1 MSTALSDPL
10 VGQLLDGR
18 YRVTRRLARGGM
30 ATVYTALDT
39 RLGRE
44 VALKVMHPNLAVDRE
59 FVSRFIREAH
69 AAARLSH
76 PAAVAVYDQ
85 SADSGHVFIAME
97 YVRGRTLRDWLRERG
112 RLTPRETF
120 AVLEPVLAALAA
132 AHAAGL
138 VHRDV
143 KPENVL
149 IADDG
154 RVKVADFGLARAVS
168 NATVTGTLI
177 GTVAYLSP
185 EQVDRGTADQR
196 SDVYAAGILLYECLT
211 GHQPHYGE
219 TPLQIAYQHVNS
231 DVPAPSLTRPTLPGE
246 IDALVRR
253 ATCRNAA
260 GRPADAGEFLRE
272 LLALRRGL
280 SADALDDVAGAQ
292 AAAEATTMAVS
303 GEEVG
308 QHRTPAQ
315 PTLSFETSSGGG
327 ILPPTT
333 VVAAP
338 PRFARRRSRG
348 RLALA
353 AVVCAALA
361 LGVGGWRLAADNSVT
376 TPSLLNLSKDQAL
389 TKARTNGL
397 QLRFADA
404 GQFSENVGAGEV
416 LSTDPLPGH
425 PVAKHGWITVVL
437 SKGPERIAVPASVAG
452 AGLDDAKQQLIDAG
466 LSPGT
471 VTHKYSDTVAAGQ
484 VASTDPAVGTALK
497 RNAVVNLVVSDGGKP
512 TAVPNVIGDSVDD
525 ATRTLQQAG
534 FQVATQQ
541 VASGADSGTV
551 VAQSPTPDQ
560 KAPHNSTITLQVSGA
575 PGGNGAMV
583 TVPNLVGMSREQ
595 AEQVLERMSLESDSS
610 NFGFGNKV
618 TGQDPKPG
626 TQVPTGTTIHLQYA
640 FF

>member
-1 MSTALSDPL
+1 M
-10 VGQLLDGR
+10 
-18 YRVTRRLARGGM
+18 
-30 ATVYTALDT
+30 
-39 RLGRE
+39 
-44 VALKVMHPNLAVDRE
+44 
-59 FVSRFIREAH
+59 
-69 AAARLSH
+69 
-76 PAAVAVYDQ
+76 
-85 SADSGHVFIAME
+85 
-97 YVRGRTLRDWLRERG
+97 
-112 RLTPRETF
+112 
-120 AVLEPVLAALAA
+120 AALAA

-272 LLALRRGL
+272 LLAVRRGL

-292 AAAEATTMAVS
+292 AAAEAAAMTVS
-303 GEEVG
+303 REEVG

-315 PTLSFETSSGGG
+315 PTLSFETASGGG

-361 LGVGGWRLAADNSVT
+361 LGVGGWRLAA
-376 TPSLLNLSKDQAL
+376 
-389 TKARTNGL
+389 
-397 QLRFADA
+397 
-404 GQFSENVGAGEV
+404 E
-416 LSTDPLPGH
+416 
-425 PVAKHGWITVVL
+425 
-437 SKGPERIAVPASVAG
+437 
-452 AGLDDAKQQLIDAG
+452 
-466 LSPGT
+466 
-471 VTHKYSDTVAAGQ
+471 
-484 VASTDPAVGTALK
+484 
-497 RNAVVNLVVSDGGKP
+497 
-512 TAVPNVIGDSVDD
+512 
-525 ATRTLQQAG
+525 TR
-534 FQVATQQ
+534 
-541 VASGADSGTV
+541 
-551 VAQSPTPDQ
+551 
-560 KAPHNSTITLQVSGA
+560 
-575 PGGNGAMV
+575 
-583 TVPNLVGMSREQ
+583 
-595 AEQVLERMSLESDSS
+595 
-610 NFGFGNKV
+610 
-618 TGQDPKPG
+618 
-626 TQVPTGTTIHLQYA
+626 
-640 FF
+640 